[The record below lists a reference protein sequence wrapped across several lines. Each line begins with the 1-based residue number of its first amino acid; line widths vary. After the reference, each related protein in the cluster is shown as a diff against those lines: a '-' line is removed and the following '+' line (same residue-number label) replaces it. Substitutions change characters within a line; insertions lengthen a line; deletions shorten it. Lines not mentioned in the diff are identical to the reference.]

1 MVVLLAN
8 ALQKKHDSEQASSS
22 VPASNGVSFV
32 GGGTSSSTAAAS
44 ASSPLSSLAAAD
56 IIHPAP
62 CPVTLPAAVLGEFAR
77 KNGCCYLLSE
87 EGAESKHAEFA
98 MRNRVYCRIQNMADR
113 LGLMTDMERF
123 ANSDLH
129 WSMSLKNQ
137 GRDRSMPRGNHEL
150 LCNTIDRKKKK
161 NEKKTK
167 ATQS

>member
-1 MVVLLAN
+1 
-8 ALQKKHDSEQASSS
+8 
-22 VPASNGVSFV
+22 
-32 GGGTSSSTAAAS
+32 
-44 ASSPLSSLAAAD
+44 
-56 IIHPAP
+56 
-62 CPVTLPAAVLGEFAR
+62 
-77 KNGCCYLLSE
+77 
-87 EGAESKHAEFA
+87 

-123 ANSDLH
+123 ANSDLY